1 MMKSG
6 MATLIYNYYRKK
18 SEIDPFVP
26 EVFFPF
32 FSFSSFHSRK
42 KKKKTIFFF
51 FFFEIKAYEDGTPII
66 LESID
71 QSPFSTFGDVK
82 PGEVV
87 STIFNNLFRAPIF
100 KHNSYDSDFLVVK

>member
-26 EVFFPF
+26 EVFSLPF
-32 FSFSSFHSRK
+32 LSSFHSK
-42 KKKKTIFFF
+42 KKQFFF
-51 FFFEIKAYEDGTPII
+51 FFLFFEIKAYEDGTPII